1 MKIGLIGGTG
11 DIGEGLA
18 LRWGFGTE
26 HDLIIG
32 SRSADKARARA
43 SDFAGKLEIAG
54 RKGKPRITGV
64 ANVGAAEGAEIV
76 VLCVEAPHALASL
89 QELLGVLGPDKIVV
103 TPAVSMV
110 RKGGVFLYAPPA
122 EGSMAA
128 HLARILPEEIPLV
141 SAFHTVPAH
150 KLADLSAKLDQ
161 DVVVLGDRKDATATI
176 MKLVEEIDGLH
187 PIDGGPL
194 VTSSLVESITP
205 LLINLAIVN
214 KRKNLAIKF
223 V

>member
-18 LRWGFGTE
+18 LRWGLNTE
-26 HDLIIG
+26 HALLIG
-32 SRSADKARARA
+32 SRKADKARERAEEFAR
-43 SDFAGKLEIAG
+43 KLEIAG
-54 RKGKPRITGV
+54 RKAKSGITGGTNEDV
-64 ANVGAAEGAEIV
+64 VKDSEIV
-76 VLCVEAPHALASL
+76 VLCVEAPYVVATLR
-89 QELLGVLGPDKIVV
+89 ELLGVLSPDKIVV

-110 RKGGVFLYAPPA
+110 RKGGVFLYAPPPD
-122 EGSMAA
+122 GSMAVQ
-128 HLARILPEEIPLV
+128 LARVLPEAIPLV

-150 KLADLSAKLDQ
+150 KLADLSATLDQ
-161 DVVVLGDRKDATATI
+161 DVVVLGDMKDAKERI
-176 MKLVEEIDGLH
+176 MGLVAEIDGLH